1 MKVYAIIYDYQDYE
15 EWVVGIFST
24 HEKAEEYLIEDFNK
38 NKYTDDIKKY
48 LNDSD
53 YSLVEWELDTN
64 EKKELK
70 IQL

>member
-1 MKVYAIIYDYQDYE
+1 MKVYAIIFDYQDYE

-24 HEKAEEYLIEDFNK
+24 HEKAKEYLIEDFNK

>member
-24 HEKAEEYLIEDFNK
+24 HEKAEEFILKRYKETGYTNK
-38 NKYTDDIKKY
+38 ELFLDD
-48 LNDSD
+48 SE

>member
-24 HEKAEEYLIEDFNK
+24 HEKAEEFILKRYKETGYTNK
-38 NKYTDDIKKY
+38 ELFLDD
-48 LNDSD
+48 SE

-64 EKKELK
+64 EQKELK